1 MFKKKYNDN
10 LFECLDWI
18 LKKTLKDPS
27 TIQMPSSFIVNRW
40 LSMVDSSF
48 AQIVNATSNRWLNK
62 TDLYKNSLFAAQFYR
77 IILPKYTGR
86 LSYIKK
92 KQKENTQTEESNFN
106 TQLEMSQREIDLYNQ
121 TLDEMKSLV
130 K

>member
-40 LSMVDSSF
+40 LSMADSSF

-62 TDLYKNSLFAAQFYR
+62 TDLYKNSLFVAQLYR

-92 KQKENTQTEESNFN
+92 KQKESTQIEESNFH